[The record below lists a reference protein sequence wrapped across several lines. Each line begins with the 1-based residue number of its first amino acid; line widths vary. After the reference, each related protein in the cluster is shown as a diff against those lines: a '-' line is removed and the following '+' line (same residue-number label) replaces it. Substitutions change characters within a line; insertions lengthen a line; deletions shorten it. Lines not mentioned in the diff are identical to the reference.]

1 LTRRLIFSGGWL
13 AATLEDGSAPAPIV
27 PRVTHPGDTCNFDDF
42 AEDESLPIAAAIA
55 ADAQKLF
62 SEF

>member
-1 LTRRLIFSGGWL
+1 LIFSGGWH

-42 AEDESLPIAAAIA
+42 EDESLPIAASIA

>member
-1 LTRRLIFSGGWL
+1 LIFSGGWH

-27 PRVTHPGDTCNFDDF
+27 PRVTYRYPGDTCNFDDF
-42 AEDESLPIAAAIA
+42 EDESLPIAAAIA